1 MDNKKIIDGM
11 KKLREAIGDFID
23 NMTIDEADE
32 EIKDKAK
39 AKKAKD
45 KESGDSEKEGEEDG

>member
-23 NMTIDEADE
+23 NMAIDEADE

-39 AKKAKD
+39 AKKAKA
-45 KESGDSEKEGEEDG
+45 KESGESEKEGEEDG

>member
-23 NMTIDEADE
+23 NMAIDEADE
-32 EIKDKAK
+32 EIKAK
-39 AKKAKD
+39 SRKPKKEETEKPG
-45 KESGDSEKEGEEDG
+45 KEDDGEDD

>member
-23 NMTIDEADE
+23 NMTIDEVDE

-39 AKKAKD
+39 VKKAKD
-45 KESGDSEKEGEEDG
+45 KESGDSEKEGE

>member
-23 NMTIDEADE
+23 NMAIDEADE
-32 EIKDKAK
+32 EIKAK
-39 AKKAKD
+39 AKKAKA

>member
-39 AKKAKD
+39 AKKAKA
-45 KESGDSEKEGEEDG
+45 KESGESEKEGEEDG

>member
-1 MDNKKIIDGM
+1 MDNQKIIDGM

-32 EIKDKAK
+32 ELKAK
-39 AKKAKD
+39 AKKPK
-45 KESGDSEKEGEEDG
+45 KEEHGKPGKEDEEEDD